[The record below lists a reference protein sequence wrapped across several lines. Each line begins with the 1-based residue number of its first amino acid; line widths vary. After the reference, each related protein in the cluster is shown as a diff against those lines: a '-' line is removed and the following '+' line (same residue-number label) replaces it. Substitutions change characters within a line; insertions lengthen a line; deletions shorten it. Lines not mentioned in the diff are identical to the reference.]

1 MPRREASGCARFS
14 SLAQSRR
21 LISTPTEELV
31 TEEKHARPS
40 PACVPIST
48 SARPRKRSANRLCT
62 ACGDRIGLA
71 STGSDTSCAQSR
83 RILQPSVGCGERC
96 LAECALCAS
105 CARRARAPVYPL
117 SPLSELGEI
126 QANDSPFAARERPD
140 ASRTGCLVGSALPHR
155 PCLPGPRAA
164 SSVRP
169 RRPCYRATSTA
180 LKLWTN
186 CGLADK
192 RSLCQLAE
200 AALLRTSAADAAG
213 KPVSHCARPPDPQQ
227 SQPIPRARPA
237 R

>member
-1 MPRREASGCARFS
+1 MGFEHPAWTGIRMCPCAY
-14 SLAQSRR
+14 A
-21 LISTPTEELV
+21 LV
-31 TEEKHARPS
+31 RVVTLLYRAFPYFHSDMGLRGPLR
-40 PACVPIST
+40 PISE
-48 SARPRKRSANRLCT
+48 
-62 ACGDRIGLA
+62 GD
-71 STGSDTSCAQSR
+71 
-83 RILQPSVGCGERC
+83 
-96 LAECALCAS
+96 
-105 CARRARAPVYPL
+105 
-117 SPLSELGEI
+117 EI

-186 CGLADK
+186 RGLADK

>member
-1 MPRREASGCARFS
+1 MFFLQLLRAGWSCRTQVRSRSARGRSGTARGTARAAAAVRVRASRGGAPALPARARGRAFTACAADDQWGA
-14 SLAQSRR
+14 LTAVPHTD
-21 LISTPTEELV
+21 L
-31 TEEKHARPS
+31 S
-40 PACVPIST
+40 PYPLRPISE
-48 SARPRKRSANRLCT
+48 
-62 ACGDRIGLA
+62 GD
-71 STGSDTSCAQSR
+71 
-83 RILQPSVGCGERC
+83 
-96 LAECALCAS
+96 
-105 CARRARAPVYPL
+105 
-117 SPLSELGEI
+117 EI

-140 ASRTGCLVGSALPHR
+140 ARRTGCRVGSALPHR

-186 CGLADK
+186 RGLADK

-200 AALLRTSAADAAG
+200 AALWRTGVADAAG

-227 SQPIPRARPA
+227 SQPTPRARPA